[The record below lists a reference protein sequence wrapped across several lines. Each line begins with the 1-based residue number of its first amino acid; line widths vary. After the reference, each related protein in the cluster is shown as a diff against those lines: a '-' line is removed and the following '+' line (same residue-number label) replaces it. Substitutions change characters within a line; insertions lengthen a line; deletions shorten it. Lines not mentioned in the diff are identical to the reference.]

1 MNRSRILP
9 FLLIVLLA
17 PAPLATGVPASKAA
31 ATAKP
36 PTTSKQT
43 PVRKATFSFV
53 CATAATA
60 FPPKVKEIATR
71 LARERKA
78 DGATAWG
85 DRSVALRLRRGDAP
99 TFFVPLACGT
109 NGSCSWGIVTANPA
123 KSIGVVSGAVI
134 SVETF
139 TSEWPAIQVYSTA
152 AGQTRVDTLRLSQGQ
167 YKSRPDERAAPD
179 AIDRLRSCFDN
190 ASCCPRLQ

>member
-1 MNRSRILP
+1 MNRSRFLP
-9 FLLIVLLA
+9 FLLIVLLS
-17 PAPLATGVPASKAA
+17 PAPVATGVAANKAA
-31 ATAKP
+31 ATP
-36 PTTSKQT
+36 PATSQPT

-53 CATAATA
+53 CATSATA

-78 DGATAWG
+78 DGATPWG

-99 TFFVPLACGT
+99 TYFVPLACGT

-123 KSIGVVSGAVI
+123 KSIGVVSGAVL

-139 TSEWPAIQVYSTA
+139 TSDWPAIQVYSSA
-152 AGQTRVDTLRLSQGQ
+152 SGQTRVETLRLSQGQ
-167 YKSRPDERAAPD
+167 YTSRPAERAAPES
-179 AIDRLRSCFDN
+179 IDRLRSCFDN